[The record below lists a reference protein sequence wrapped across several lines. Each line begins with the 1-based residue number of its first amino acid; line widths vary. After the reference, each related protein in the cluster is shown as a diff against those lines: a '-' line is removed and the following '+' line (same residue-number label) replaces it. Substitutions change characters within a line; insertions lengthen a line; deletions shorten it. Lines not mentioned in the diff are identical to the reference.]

1 MSLNRFSTPAILVSL
16 FITVLMIAGL
26 ITFSLS
32 KHETIDWKQV
42 VFISSVIGAA
52 SFLINYYLIDK
63 IFYNN
68 IRGIYKNILQL
79 KAQKPKTSN
88 ELKDIELVNE
98 VNSLLINWEDENKQE
113 IDHLKQLENYRREF
127 LGNVSHELKT
137 PIFSVQGYVHTL
149 IDGGIEDNDIN
160 MLYLQKA
167 SKSIDRL
174 INIVDDL
181 ESISRLEGGEMIVE
195 PRTFDLGELA
205 KEVCE
210 LLEFKAKEKKI
221 KISVKEKNDGHIY
234 VYADKERIR
243 QVLVNLIDNSIKYG
257 RHNGETNISFEDE
270 TDMVT
275 TFVTD
280 NGIGIEKQH
289 LSRLFERFY
298 RVDKS
303 RSRDIGGTGLGLAIV
318 KHIIEAHQ
326 QKISVSSEP
335 DNGTTF
341 SFSLKKSK

>member
-1 MSLNRFSTPAILVSL
+1 MSLNRFTTPAIVVSL
-16 FITVLMIAGL
+16 IITVLMIAGL
-26 ITFSLS
+26 ITFSVL
-32 KHETIDWKQV
+32 KHEAIAWQQAIIISV
-42 VFISSVIGAA
+42 VMGVA
-52 SFLINYYLIDK
+52 SFVINYFLIDK

-68 IRGIYKNILQL
+68 IRGIYKNILHL
-79 KAQKPKTSN
+79 KTQKPKTAA
-88 ELKDIELVNE
+88 ELKDTELVSE
-98 VNSLLINWEDENKQE
+98 VNNLLINWEDENKQE

-137 PIFSVQGYVHTL
+137 PIFSIQGYVHTL
-149 IDGGIEDNDIN
+149 IDGGIEDADIN

-181 ESISRLEGGEMIVE
+181 ESISRLEGGEMIIE
-195 PRTFDLGELA
+195 PRTFDLVELA

-210 LLEFKAKEKKI
+210 LLEFKAREKKI
-221 KISVKEKNDGHIY
+221 KLRVQEKNDDRMY

-243 QVLVNLIDNSIKYG
+243 QVFINLIDNSIKYG
-257 RHNGETNISFEDE
+257 KESGETVVSFEVNNAL
-270 TDMVT
+270 VT
-275 TFVTD
+275 AVVTD
-280 NGIGIEKQH
+280 NGIGMEKHH
-289 LSRLFERFY
+289 LPRLFERFY

-326 QKISVSSEP
+326 QKITVSSEP
-335 DNGTTF
+335 DHGTVF
-341 SFSLKKSK
+341 SFSLTKSK

>member
-16 FITVLMIAGL
+16 FITVMMIAGL

-32 KHETIDWKQV
+32 MQEAIEWQQV
-42 VFISSVIGAA
+42 ILISLIIGVA

-88 ELKDIELVNE
+88 KLKDTELVSE

-137 PIFSVQGYVHTL
+137 PIFSIQGYVHTL

-195 PRTFDLGELA
+195 PRTFDLTELA

-221 KISVKEKNDGHIY
+221 KITVKEKNDGHIY
-234 VYADKERIR
+234 VFADKERIR
-243 QVLVNLIDNSIKYG
+243 QVFINLIDNSIKYG
-257 RHNGETNISFEDE
+257 RQNGETAISFEEE

-275 TFVTD
+275 TYVTD
-280 NGIGIEKQH
+280 NGIGIEKHH
-289 LSRLFERFY
+289 LPRLFERFY

-318 KHIIEAHQ
+318 KHIMEAHQ
-326 QKISVSSEP
+326 QKINVSSEP

>member
-16 FITVLMIAGL
+16 FITVMMIAGL

-32 KHETIDWKQV
+32 MQEAIEWQQV
-42 VFISSVIGAA
+42 ILISLIIGVA

-88 ELKDIELVNE
+88 ELKDTELVSE

-137 PIFSVQGYVHTL
+137 PIFSIQGYVHTL

-195 PRTFDLGELA
+195 PRTFDLTELA
-205 KEVCE
+205 KDVCE

-221 KISVKEKNDGHIY
+221 KITVKEKNDGHIY
-234 VYADKERIR
+234 VFADKERIR
-243 QVLVNLIDNSIKYG
+243 QVFINLIDNSIKYG
-257 RHNGETNISFEDE
+257 RQNGETAISFEEE

-275 TFVTD
+275 TYVTD
-280 NGIGIEKQH
+280 NGIGIEKHH
-289 LSRLFERFY
+289 LPRLFERFY

-318 KHIIEAHQ
+318 KHIMEAHQ
-326 QKISVSSEP
+326 QKINVSSEP